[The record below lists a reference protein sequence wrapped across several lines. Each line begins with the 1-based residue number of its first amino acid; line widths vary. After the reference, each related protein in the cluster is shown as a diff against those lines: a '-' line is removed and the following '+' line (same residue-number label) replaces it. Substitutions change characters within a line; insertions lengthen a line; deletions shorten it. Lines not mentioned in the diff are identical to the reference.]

1 MEKLPPAYEV
11 KVSAESEGHLSASG
25 VGLPTLL
32 CAPPTQF
39 GGPGDQWS
47 PEGLLMAAVTN
58 CLVLSFRAI
67 AAASRFEWLTIEC
80 DARGVL
86 DQVDRK
92 IQITTIENRVW
103 LVVPAGSDVIKAE
116 KLLEKAEQTC
126 FISNSLTAEVN
137 LNCVITVAD

>member
-1 MEKLPPAYEV
+1 
-11 KVSAESEGHLSASG
+11 
-25 VGLPTLL
+25 
-32 CAPPTQF
+32 
-39 GGPGDQWS
+39 
-47 PEGLLMAAVTN
+47 MAAVTN

-92 IQITTIENRVW
+92 IQITTIENRVR
-103 LVVPAGSDVIKAE
+103 LLVPAGSDVVKAE